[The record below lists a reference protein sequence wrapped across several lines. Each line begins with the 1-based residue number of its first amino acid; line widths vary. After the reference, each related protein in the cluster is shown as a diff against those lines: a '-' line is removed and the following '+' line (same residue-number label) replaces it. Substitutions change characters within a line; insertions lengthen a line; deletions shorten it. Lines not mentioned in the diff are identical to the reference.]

1 MIIRVG
7 LCIFLYSMKK
17 RLVFIF
23 WITGLVAAMIIACQF
38 YWVYYNYRQ
47 TRSNFVAAAN
57 YALRTSVDKYQLMKI
72 KLPTSL
78 QYPRPT
84 LTFMTRTIPNQD
96 PVALDTPRT
105 KRRFN
110 AEFATVAIDTIH
122 LKEIKALVA
131 RLTSQ
136 QQHQQV
142 NLDTLNRIFEK
153 ELAAR
158 HITEKFSLS
167 ARRGIRP
174 GPEISCLINYY
185 KAPLVIDAIP
195 VHRGWTI
202 VRQNL
207 GPAIVSSILI
217 ILSVISLIFM
227 GQIILRQA
235 RLDNM
240 KNEFINNI
248 SHELRTPL
256 SILRTSNEALL
267 NFGAAEDANT
277 RNRYLGINAGI
288 INEMDTSLERM
299 MGVMLNSD
307 VNRKATF
314 RFVDTEKLVNS
325 IVSRYTLNTSASI
338 ATDLENGPAEIN
350 TDPYMMTII
359 LNNLVDNAIKYSSP
373 DPRIVIKMTVRRKG
387 WELIVKDNGR
397 GIPAVHLPY
406 IFDKFYRVPSGDLH
420 EVKGYGIGLAYVDE
434 LVKKLYGRIDVNSR
448 PGYGTSFHLKFK
460 NHGSH

>member
-1 MIIRVG
+1 
-7 LCIFLYSMKK
+7 MKK

-207 GPAIVSSILI
+207 GPPS
-217 ILSVISLIFM
+217 
-227 GQIILRQA
+227 
-235 RLDNM
+235 
-240 KNEFINNI
+240 
-248 SHELRTPL
+248 
-256 SILRTSNEALL
+256 
-267 NFGAAEDANT
+267 
-277 RNRYLGINAGI
+277 Y
-288 INEMDTSLERM
+288 
-299 MGVMLNSD
+299 
-307 VNRKATF
+307 
-314 RFVDTEKLVNS
+314 
-325 IVSRYTLNTSASI
+325 
-338 ATDLENGPAEIN
+338 PA
-350 TDPYMMTII
+350 
-359 LNNLVDNAIKYSSP
+359 
-373 DPRIVIKMTVRRKG
+373 
-387 WELIVKDNGR
+387 
-397 GIPAVHLPY
+397 
-406 IFDKFYRVPSGDLH
+406 F
-420 EVKGYGIGLAYVDE
+420 
-434 LVKKLYGRIDVNSR
+434 
-448 PGYGTSFHLKFK
+448 
-460 NHGSH
+460 